1 MDSTKLGLMTPGF
14 LPVEVEPRPPKLLDL
29 EQDILNKIFSFVG
42 KTSLITSESS
52 AKTLKNRV
60 DAFKLSL
67 FEKEIRAAISISSE
81 FSIRYELQR
90 IFTPLLQSK
99 SIESVIHMI
108 MQLPSSIDKIL
119 ILKTLFSILKRGNA
133 VVSAIKVAMALPPS
147 DLCRELLIYSD
158 ELCMKADIS
167 HGIEAVLSIPM
178 KVAKESALRQIFD
191 RLFVRFGRSDINAE
205 NIAKAIETALL
216 IPNEYYKGFS
226 LYSICEK
233 LSNEG
238 YLDNA
243 IEVANLISS
252 DSTFKRAA
260 LLHLSTLKRKR
271 ASAGIP

>member
-1 MDSTKLGLMTPGF
+1 
-14 LPVEVEPRPPKLLDL
+14 
-29 EQDILNKIFSFVG
+29 
-42 KTSLITSESS
+42 
-52 AKTLKNRV
+52 
-60 DAFKLSL
+60 
-67 FEKEIRAAISISSE
+67 
-81 FSIRYELQR
+81 
-90 IFTPLLQSK
+90 
-99 SIESVIHMI
+99 
-108 MQLPSSIDKIL
+108 
-119 ILKTLFSILKRGNA
+119 
-133 VVSAIKVAMALPPS
+133 
-147 DLCRELLIYSD
+147 
-158 ELCMKADIS
+158 
-167 HGIEAVLSIPM
+167 M

-216 IPNEYYKGFS
+216 IPNEYYKAFS